1 MPAVAA
7 AVYEEYLESNM
18 RSMLEALVEALLRSQ
33 TQDVEGFSANWL
45 LQWNKEHDPEQQEIE
60 KLRAERDHYRGQR
73 DKLQEELN
81 ELQRGA
87 H

>member
-33 TQDVEGFSANWL
+33 PEDVEGFSANWL
-45 LQWNKEHDPEQQEIE
+45 LQWHKEHDPEQQEIE
-60 KLRAERDHYRGQR
+60 KLRAERDHFRLQR
-73 DKLQEELN
+73 DKLNEELQ

-87 H
+87 Q